1 MEPISVDTLMA
12 MASIQG
18 YSWTREEVEALRSR
32 ILQGLELVEKLK
44 ALPLKDVEPAV
55 GYRLL

>member
-1 MEPISVDTLMA
+1 MGLITVDALMA

-18 YSWTREEVEALRSR
+18 YSWTREEVEALRPQ
-32 ILQGLELVEKLK
+32 IEQGLELVEKLK